1 MKHFNLS
8 SSYTYIYI
16 YIYTTRIIASLNSS
30 FHCFEFHNTRF
41 VIYFSLYTVSKIIIL
56 FRIFFWRLIF
66 VTTTVKTLSS
76 TSTNFARVI
85 RYVQRPVFVGRN
97 YGGGERQGKFLRVT
111 QVSVF
116 KNILPSA
123 SEVGKRYEK
132 SRFFFFISLSP
143 FENSVVIFSIK

>member
-1 MKHFNLS
+1 MIITSNFLS
-8 SSYTYIYI
+8 LIFCRKFISLSTWSWNTLIYRARTRIYI
-16 YIYTTRIIASLNSS
+16 YIYSTRIIASLNSS

-97 YGGGERQGKFLRVT
+97 YGGGERQGKFFTR
-111 QVSVF
+111 
-116 KNILPSA
+116 
-123 SEVGKRYEK
+123 
-132 SRFFFFISLSP
+132 
-143 FENSVVIFSIK
+143 NSGLGV